1 MKTTH
6 KNKTLATLLAAT
18 LGSAGLHRFYLTG
31 KQDIWGWLH
40 FSTLP
45 LSWLL
50 GHFFFGLPLLV
61 TAGPFILS
69 FLIAMLEALV
79 LGLTADE
86 KWDLKYNAQSGQA
99 SESSWPLA
107 LILVLS
113 LGVGA
118 FALIATIARAFDLLY
133 TGGSFG

>member
-1 MKTTH
+1 MNTLH
-6 KNKTLATLLAAT
+6 KNKTITTLLAAT
-18 LGSAGLHRFYLTG
+18 LGSAGLHRFYLRG

-40 FSTLP
+40 LATLP
-45 LSWLL
+45 LSWLF
-50 GHFFFGLPLLV
+50 GHFFFGSPLLM
-61 TAGPFILS
+61 TASPLVLS

-86 KWDLKYNAQSGQA
+86 KWDQQYNTQSGQT